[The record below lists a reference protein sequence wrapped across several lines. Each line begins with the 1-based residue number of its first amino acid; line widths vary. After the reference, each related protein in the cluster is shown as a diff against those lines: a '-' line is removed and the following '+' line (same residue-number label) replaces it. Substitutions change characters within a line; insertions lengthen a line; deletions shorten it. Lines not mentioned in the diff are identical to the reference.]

1 MPIPKRPDVPALTGL
16 DSNNIELNVQL
27 VTPMFVDKEVCINP
41 TDNKNHTEFL
51 YIAVQF

>member
-1 MPIPKRPDVPALTGL
+1 MPIQKRPGISVFAGS
-16 DSNNIELNVQL
+16 DSNNIELNAQL

-41 TDNKNHTEFL
+41 TDNKNPLQFL

>member
-1 MPIPKRPDVPALTGL
+1 MPIPKCPDAPALTGS
-16 DSNNIELNVQL
+16 DSNNIELTVHL
-27 VTPMFVDKEVCINP
+27 VTPMFGDIEVCVYP